1 MPLIAIKPMK
11 KRLTCDVD
19 KNRVTPVY
27 LHVLIAS
34 SVVQSR
40 VLSTST
46 HTPVL
51 VCVAERRKKWT
62 GQ

>member
-27 LHVLIAS
+27 FHVLIAS
-34 SVVQSR
+34 SVSR
-40 VLSTST
+40 GIVTEAT
-46 HTPVL
+46 HPV
-51 VCVAERRKKWT
+51 K
-62 GQ
+62 